1 MPCIVAAVTLGG
13 RLYDRLKDGKV
24 GWGMTIEELEKI
36 TNVNYDN
43 ASFQMRLAM
52 FMTCVK
58 LDEEE
63 NV

>member
-1 MPCIVAAVTLGG
+1 
-13 RLYDRLKDGKV
+13 
-24 GWGMTIEELEKI
+24 MTIEELEKI

-52 FMTCVK
+52 FITCVK